1 MKISDLDRSNKLFI
15 PYFPMGYPDLPT
27 SIDVLEALAKNGAD
41 ILEIGMS
48 FSDPLA
54 DGPVIQHATQVALSN
69 GVTIEKTLQAVATLR
84 HRGVTIPLVLM
95 GYYNPLLAF
104 GLKRFV
110 ERIRAVD
117 IAGLI
122 IPDLPLEE
130 ADDLLAVLGDIP
142 LIQMVA
148 PTTPK
153 DRIAELAKNAGLFIY
168 LVSITGITGSGSS
181 FALNLPDLIAEIRQH
196 SDLPICIGFGIDSA
210 QKASQTATL
219 ADGVIVGTHVIK
231 AIGGSNDPVMVAT
244 TLAREFRVALKG

>member
-1 MKISDLDRSNKLFI
+1 
-15 PYFPMGYPDLPT
+15 
-27 SIDVLEALAKNGAD
+27 
-41 ILEIGMS
+41 
-48 FSDPLA
+48 
-54 DGPVIQHATQVALSN
+54 
-69 GVTIEKTLQAVATLR
+69 
-84 HRGVTIPLVLM
+84 M
-95 GYYNPLLAF
+95 GYYNPLLAL

-153 DRIAELAKNAGLFIY
+153 DRIAELAKNAGGFIY

-210 QKASQTATL
+210 QKASQTAIL

>member
-1 MKISDLDRSNKLFI
+1 MKISELDRNHKFFV
-15 PYFPMGYPDLPT
+15 PYFPLGYPNLET
-27 SIDVLEALAKNGAD
+27 SIDVIEALAKNGAD

-54 DGPVIQHATQVALSN
+54 DGPVIQHATQIALSN
-69 GVTIEKTLQAVATLR
+69 GITIEKTLQAVATLR
-84 HRGVTIPLVLM
+84 GRGVTIPLVLM

-110 ERIRAVD
+110 ERIRAID

-130 ADDLLAVLGDIP
+130 AEDLLAVLGDIP
-142 LIQMVA
+142 LILMVA

-153 DRIAELAKNAGLFIY
+153 ERIAELAHNAGGFIY

-210 QKASQTATL
+210 QKAAQTADL

-231 AIGGSNDPVMVAT
+231 AIGESDDPVGVAT
-244 TLAREFRVALKG
+244 ALAREFRSALRG

>member
-1 MKISDLDRSNKLFI
+1 MKISQLDRSHKFFV
-15 PYFPMGYPDLPT
+15 PYFPLGYPTIET
-27 SIDVLEALAKNGAD
+27 SIDVIEALANNGAD
-41 ILEIGMS
+41 IVEIGMS

-54 DGPVIQHATQVALSN
+54 DGPVIQQATQVALSN

-84 HRGVTIPLVLM
+84 QRGVSIPLVLM

-104 GLKRFV
+104 GLKRFID
-110 ERIRAVD
+110 RIRAVE

-122 IPDLPLEE
+122 IPDLPMEE
-130 ADDLLAVLGDIP
+130 AADLLALLGDIP

-153 DRIAELAKNAGLFIY
+153 ERIAELAKNAGGFIY

-196 SDLPICIGFGIDSA
+196 TDLPICIGFGIDSA
-210 QKASQTATL
+210 QKAAQTAAL
-219 ADGVIVGTHVIK
+219 GDGVIVGTHVIN
-231 AIGGSNDPVMVAT
+231 AIGGSADPVRAAT
-244 TLAREFRVALKG
+244 TLAREFTEALRD